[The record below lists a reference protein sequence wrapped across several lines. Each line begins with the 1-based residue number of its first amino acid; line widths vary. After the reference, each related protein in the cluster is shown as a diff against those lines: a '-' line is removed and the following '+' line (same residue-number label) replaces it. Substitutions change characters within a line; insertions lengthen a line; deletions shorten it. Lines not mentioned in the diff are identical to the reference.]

1 MIFWSFFCLQKL
13 VDEGSD
19 EFQRALYTAI
29 RGIKDPIKY
38 YEKVWTQIFLI
49 ALSILI
55 VFFII
60 EIWVVLGE

>member
-1 MIFWSFFCLQKL
+1 M
-13 VDEGSD
+13 DEGSD

-29 RGIKDPIKY
+29 RGINDPIKY
-38 YEKVWTQIFLI
+38 YEKVWTHIFLI

-60 EIWVVLGE
+60 EIWVALGE